1 MIKLNEMLFKQR
13 IEISP
18 QIVCGINNV
27 IILHINNAGTA
38 TQKQGLITFLSN
50 SFILMIETFDAIHTR
65 IVQTNI
71 SYHCYYQGI
80 RIIGYYAG
88 IVADRQN

>member
-1 MIKLNEMLFKQR
+1 MIKIIDILFIQR
-13 IEISP
+13 FEISP
-18 QIVCGINNV
+18 QIFCGIIYV

-71 SYHCYYQGI
+71 SYNTIAII
-80 RIIGYYAG
+80 RALGSLVIMPA
-88 IVADRQN
+88 

>member
-50 SFILMIETFDAIHTR
+50 SFILMIETFDASILVLYKQIFHT
-65 IVQTNI
+65 IPLLL
-71 SYHCYYQGI
+71 SGH
-80 RIIGYYAG
+80 
-88 IVADRQN
+88 

>member
-18 QIVCGINNV
+18 QIVCGI

-71 SYHCYYQGI
+71 SYNTIAII
-80 RIIGYYAG
+80 RALGSLVIMPA
-88 IVADRQN
+88 

>member
-13 IEISP
+13 IEINP

-27 IILHINNAGTA
+27 IILHINDAGTA
-38 TQKQGLITFLSN
+38 TKKQGLITFLSN
-50 SFILMIETFDAIHTR
+50 SFICMVETFEAIHIR

-71 SYHCYYQGI
+71 SYNTIAII
-80 RIIGYYAG
+80 RALGLLVIMPA
-88 IVADRQN
+88 

>member
-71 SYHCYYQGI
+71 SYNSYYQGI

>member
-27 IILHINNAGTA
+27 IILHINDAGIA
-38 TQKQGLITFLSN
+38 TKKQGLITFLSN

-71 SYHCYYQGI
+71 SYNTI
-80 RIIGYYAG
+80 AIIKALGLL
-88 IVADRQN
+88 VVMPHSS

>member
-13 IEISP
+13 IEINP

-50 SFILMIETFDAIHTR
+50 SLTQATQRYLSFALGE
-65 IVQTNI
+65 NN
-71 SYHCYYQGI
+71 
-80 RIIGYYAG
+80 
-88 IVADRQN
+88 DRHL

>member
-13 IEISP
+13 NEISP

-27 IILHINNAGTA
+27 IILHINDAGTA
-38 TQKQGLITFLSN
+38 TKKQGLITFLSN
-50 SFILMIETFDAIHTR
+50 SFIFMIETFDAIHTR

-71 SYHCYYQGI
+71 SYNTIAII
-80 RIIGYYAG
+80 RALGLLVVMPA
-88 IVADRQN
+88 

>member
-27 IILHINNAGTA
+27 IILHINDAGIA
-38 TQKQGLITFLSN
+38 TKKQGLITFLSN
-50 SFILMIETFDAIHTR
+50 SFILYD
-65 IVQTNI
+65 
-71 SYHCYYQGI
+71 
-80 RIIGYYAG
+80 
-88 IVADRQN
+88 

>member
-27 IILHINNAGTA
+27 IILHINDAGIA
-38 TQKQGLITFLSN
+38 TKKQGLITFLSN
-50 SFILMIETFDAIHTR
+50 SFILMIETFDAINTR

-71 SYHCYYQGI
+71 SYNTI
-80 RIIGYYAG
+80 AIIKALGLLVVMPA
-88 IVADRQN
+88 

>member
-13 IEISP
+13 IEIGP

-27 IILHINNAGTA
+27 IILHINDAGIA
-38 TQKQGLITFLSN
+38 TKKQGLITFLSN

-71 SYHCYYQGI
+71 SYNTIAII
-80 RIIGYYAG
+80 RALGSLVIMPA
-88 IVADRQN
+88 

>member
-27 IILHINNAGTA
+27 IILHINNAATA

-50 SFILMIETFDAIHTR
+50 SFIFMIETFDAIHTR

-71 SYHCYYQGI
+71 SYNTIAII
-80 RIIGYYAG
+80 RSLGLLVIMP
-88 IVADRQN
+88 V

>member
-38 TQKQGLITFLSN
+38 TQKQGLITFLSSSFTILIARLTPKQN
-50 SFILMIETFDAIHTR
+50 PAESAFFIL
-65 IVQTNI
+65 N
-71 SYHCYYQGI
+71 
-80 RIIGYYAG
+80 
-88 IVADRQN
+88 

>member
-13 IEISP
+13 IEINP

-27 IILHINNAGTA
+27 IILHINNAATA
-38 TQKQGLITFLSN
+38 TQKQGLITFLSS

-71 SYHCYYQGI
+71 SYNTIAII
-80 RIIGYYAG
+80 RALGSLVIMPA
-88 IVADRQN
+88 

>member
-13 IEISP
+13 IEINP

-50 SFILMIETFDAIHTR
+50 SFIFMIETFDAIHTR

-71 SYHCYYQGI
+71 SYNTIAII
-80 RIIGYYAG
+80 RSLGLLVIMP
-88 IVADRQN
+88 V

>member
-27 IILHINNAGTA
+27 IILHINDAGIA
-38 TQKQGLITFLSN
+38 TKKQGLITFLSN

-71 SYHCYYQGI
+71 SYNTI
-80 RIIGYYAG
+80 AIIKALGLL
-88 IVADRQN
+88 V